1 MLRLPLVWLGT
12 LALYLLLAG
21 GAGLHEAATGAVVA
35 GLLAAWDWRIR
46 ARAERRFAVS
56 RAHLAPWGRAL
67 AGLVPATLRTGVA
80 LARAIPEGGHSGSRH
95 PGHAHRRPFRRGP
108 EDEPGERG
116 RRAGAVLLAS
126 LAPDSFVLRADP
138 GRDEV
143 LIHALGRESPPADPR
158 WLA

>member
-1 MLRLPLVWLGT
+1 MLRSALTWLGT

-21 GAGLHEAATGAVVA
+21 EAGSHEVATGIVVA
-35 GLLAAWDWRIR
+35 SLMTAWAWRIR
-46 ARAERRFAVS
+46 TAAKRHFRVS
-56 RAHLAPWGRAL
+56 CAHLAPWGRAL
-67 AGLVPATLRTGVA
+67 AGLGPATLRTGAV
-80 LARAIPEGGHSGSRH
+80 LARAILVGTH

-108 EDEPGERG
+108 EDEPAERA

-143 LIHALGRESPPADPR
+143 LIHALGETPPPADPR

>member
-1 MLRLPLVWLGT
+1 MLRSTLAWLGT

-21 GAGLHEAATGAVVA
+21 EAGTHEIATGIVVA
-35 GLLAAWDWRIR
+35 SLMTAWAWRIR
-46 ARAERRFAVS
+46 THAKRQFRVS

-67 AGLVPATLRTGVA
+67 AGLGPATLRTGAA
-80 LARAIPEGGHSGSRH
+80 LARSILVGTH
-95 PGHAHRRPFRRGP
+95 PGHAHRRLFRRGP
-108 EDEPGERG
+108 EDEPAERA

-138 GRDEV
+138 GRDEA
-143 LIHALGRESPPADPR
+143 LIHALGEAPPPADPR

>member
-1 MLRLPLVWLGT
+1 MLRSTLAWLGT

-21 GAGLHEAATGAVVA
+21 EAGIHEVATGIVMAGLAT
-35 GLLAAWDWRIR
+35 AWAWRIHNHAKR
-46 ARAERRFAVS
+46 QFRFS

-67 AGLVPATLRTGVA
+67 AGLGPATLRTGAV
-80 LARAIPEGGHSGSRH
+80 LARAILLGTR

-108 EDEPGERG
+108 EDEPAERA
-116 RRAGAVLLAS
+116 RRAGALLLAS

-138 GRDEV
+138 GRDEA
-143 LIHALGRESPPADPR
+143 LIHALGETPPPTDPR

>member
-1 MLRLPLVWLGT
+1 MLRGTLAWLGT

-21 GAGLHEAATGAVVA
+21 EAGTHEVATGIVVA
-35 GLLAAWDWRIR
+35 SLMSAWAGRIR
-46 ARAERRFAVS
+46 TDATRHFCFS
-56 RAHLAPWGRAL
+56 CAHLAPWGRAL
-67 AGLVPATLRTGVA
+67 ASLAPATLRTGSV
-80 LARAIPEGGHSGSRH
+80 LVRAILVGNH
-95 PGHAHRRPFRRGP
+95 PGHAHRCPFRRGP
-108 EDEPGERG
+108 EDEPAERA

-143 LIHALGRESPPADPR
+143 LIHALGETPPPTDPR

>member
-1 MLRLPLVWLGT
+1 MLRSTLAWLGL

-21 GAGLHEAATGAVVA
+21 ETGIHEVATGIVVA
-35 GLLAAWDWRIR
+35 SVMTAWAGRIR
-46 ARAERRFAVS
+46 AEAKRHFRFS

-67 AGLVPATLRTGVA
+67 AGLGPATLRTGAA
-80 LARAIPEGGHSGSRH
+80 LARAILGGTH
-95 PGHAHRRPFRRGP
+95 PGRAHRRPFRRGP
-108 EDEPGERG
+108 EDEPAERA

-143 LIHALGRESPPADPR
+143 LLHALGEAPPPADPR